1 MKIRVIRL
9 SDRRD
14 GQSHDAAVEAGG
26 DPEIPYGSPEVPWT
40 TSPC

>member
-1 MKIRVIRL
+1 MKIPVIRL

-14 GQSHDAAVEAGG
+14 GQSTTLRLRPA
-26 DPEIPYGSPEVPWT
+26 EIPYGSPEVPWT